1 MLFEKIYYNIIVLAD
16 GTLALHRL
24 MVVIRLKIM
33 NVQGISNATR

>member
-24 MVVIRLKIM
+24 MVVIRLK
-33 NVQGISNATR
+33 NLKVHELSYLHN